1 MEGMRMARVASPP
14 SDPTV
19 AIAVLYERIGH
30 VIEKV
35 DALSAKI
42 DAQSAHRDLM
52 IQDLEERVQII
63 ERQITGAR
71 GFLAG
76 IAALG
81 GLLGGGVAAGLAQL
95 LGG

>member
-1 MEGMRMARVASPP
+1 MKVATPP
-14 SDPTV
+14 TDPTV

-42 DAQSAHRDLM
+42 DAQSAHRDQMLT
-52 IQDLEERVQII
+52 DLQERVETI
-63 ERQITGAR
+63 EKQMTGAR

-76 IAALG
+76 VAALG
-81 GLLGGGVAAGLAQL
+81 GVLGGGVAAGLAQMM
-95 LGG
+95 GG

>member
-1 MEGMRMARVASPP
+1 
-14 SDPTV
+14 V
-19 AIAVLYERIGH
+19 AIAVLYERMGH

-52 IQDLEERVQII
+52 IQDLEERVDLM
-63 ERQITGAR
+63 ERQIAGAR

-76 IAALG
+76 ISTLAG
-81 GLLGGGVAAGLAQL
+81 VLGGGVAALL
-95 LGG
+95 SHMLGG

>member
-1 MEGMRMARVASPP
+1 MKVATPP
-14 SDPTV
+14 TDPTV

-42 DAQSAHRDLM
+42 DAQSAHRDQMLT
-52 IQDLEERVQII
+52 DLEERVETI
-63 ERQITGAR
+63 EKQMTGAR

-76 IAALG
+76 VAALG
-81 GLLGGGVAAGLAQL
+81 GVLGGGVAAGLAQMM
-95 LGG
+95 GG

>member
-1 MEGMRMARVASPP
+1 MKVAIPP
-14 SDPTV
+14 TDPTV

-42 DAQSAHRDLM
+42 DAQSAHRDQMLT
-52 IQDLEERVQII
+52 DLEERVQTI
-63 ERQITGAR
+63 EKQMTGAR

-81 GLLGGGVAAGLAQL
+81 GVLGGSVAAGLAQMM
-95 LGG
+95 GG